1 MVFNDESLNIN
12 DRLSIKIVHVEN
24 AQIKMLIGK
33 QETVCVDTQEWYNA
47 IEHFVRRN
55 VIIQLLPILYEII
68 QLFYTYI

>member
-1 MVFNDESLNIN
+1 MYVNV
-12 DRLSIKIVHVEN
+12 RRIKIVRVEN
-24 AQIKMLIGK
+24 ARIKMFIGK

-55 VIIQLLPILYEII
+55 LIIQLLPILYEII